1 MFALAPAARIP
12 YIPPHPAMDETRLKR
27 LRFRAWRRGFREADL
42 ILGPFAD
49 SHARSFS
56 DAETQAFEALLDQPD
71 HDVYGWIVGEGPA
84 PAPFE
89 TPLLLR
95 LRAFQRDGGARIKQD

>member
-1 MFALAPAARIP
+1 
-12 YIPPHPAMDETRLKR
+12 MDETRLKR

-49 SHARSFS
+49 SHVRSLTES
-56 DAETQAFEALLDQPD
+56 QVGAFEALLDQPD
-71 HDVYGWIVGEGPA
+71 HDVYGWIVGPEPA

-89 TPLLLR
+89 TDLLALI
-95 LRAFQRDGGARIKQD
+95 RAFQAGGGARV